1 MAFPLG
7 VVQGTGVLRPCK
19 TIEGVDD
26 CIVLVRPTTT
36 VGRHPSTHLTLPR
49 NTVSRNHACIV
60 REGGRYYV
68 EDLNSS
74 NGTYVN
80 SQPVRRTEL
89 RNLDHVTFGDVEFT
103 FYVDEE
109 TSAESLRS
117 DDSGI
122 HFDIG
127 PDEGQ
132 TLVLHTQQIQDPERA
147 LEEISGIV
155 PAAQAWTYLRAY
167 HRLLE
172 AIRQRPGLDRLL
184 KGFLEV
190 LPEVVG
196 NDRGII
202 LMSGDGDGD
211 FHPAAVS
218 LRELDAARTEV
229 RISRTIVE
237 RCVRERVGIISSDAS
252 SDKRFSQSES
262 LTQMQVRSAMCV
274 PLVVRERILG
284 LCYLDS
290 SSAAAVFSN
299 ADLAFVTN
307 LASQLALALDN
318 LRMTRERLQAE
329 QLVIIGQTMSEISH
343 SIKNILSVTA
353 SSVELMERSLKT
365 GDPERIGR
373 SWGLV
378 RQGMDRINSLVA
390 DMLNYSR
397 YQERQ
402 PVEVDVNDIV
412 RQVAESLAPQMRE
425 AGMRLEV
432 SLGEGIKSVWL
443 EGDGLSDAVMN
454 LAVNARDALTSTVDP
469 CIRIETDTV
478 GHSVRIRVSDNGEG
492 IPPELL
498 ERIFLP
504 FFTTKGSR
512 GNGMGLAMVRKF
524 VHEMGGE
531 IECESVVGSGT
542 TFTMRFPMPLTD
554 EFSAPVAGDGTK

>member
-1 MAFPLG
+1 MTFPSG
-7 VVQGTGVLRPCK
+7 VVRGTGVLRPCK

-60 REGGRYYV
+60 REGGRYFV

-74 NGTYVN
+74 NGTYIN

-89 RNLDHVTFGDVEFT
+89 RNLDRVAFGDVEFT
-103 FYVDEE
+103 FYLDEE
-109 TSAESLRS
+109 TSTESLRR

-132 TLVLHTQQIQDPERA
+132 TLVLHTQQVGDPERA

-155 PAAQAWTYLRAY
+155 PPAQAWTYLRAH

-172 AIRQRPGLDRLL
+172 TIRQRPGLDRLL
-184 KGFLEV
+184 KGFLDS
-190 LPEVVG
+190 LPDVVG

-202 LMSGDGDGD
+202 LMSGEDGGD
-211 FHPAAVS
+211 FRPAAVS
-218 LRELDAARTEV
+218 LRGLDTAQTEV
-229 RISRTIVE
+229 RISHTIVE

-353 SSVELMERSLKT
+353 SSVELMERSLKN

-378 RQGMDRINSLVA
+378 RQGMDRINNLVA

-397 YQERQ
+397 YQERK
-402 PVEVDVNDIV
+402 PIEVAVNDVV
-412 RQVAESLAPQMRE
+412 RQVAESLEPQMRE

-432 SLGEGIKSVWL
+432 SLAEGIKGVWL
-443 EGDGLSDAVMN
+443 ERDGLSDAVMN
-454 LAVNARDALTSTVDP
+454 LAVNARDALTSAVDP
-469 CIRIETDTV
+469 WIRIETDTV
-478 GHSVRIRVSDNGEG
+478 GRSVRIRVTDNGEG
-492 IPPELL
+492 IPPDLR
-498 ERIFLP
+498 ERVFLP

-554 EFSAPVAGDGTK
+554 EFSGHPASS

>member
-1 MAFPLG
+1 MAFPSG

-49 NTVSRNHACIV
+49 NTVSRNHAAIV
-60 REGGRYYV
+60 RDGTHYFV

-74 NGTYVN
+74 NGTYIN
-80 SQPVRRTEL
+80 SQPVRRAEL

-103 FYVDEE
+103 FYLDEE
-109 TSAESLRS
+109 SSTEGLRGE
-117 DDSGI
+117 DSGI

-132 TLVLHTQQIQDPERA
+132 TLVLHTQQVRDPERA
-147 LEEISGIV
+147 LEEISSIV
-155 PAAQAWTYLRAY
+155 PAERAWTYLRAH

-172 AIRQRPGLDRLL
+172 TIRQRPGLDRLL

-190 LPEVVG
+190 LPDVVG

-211 FHPAAVS
+211 YRPAAVS
-218 LRELDAARTEV
+218 LGETEGPQTEV

-237 RCVRERVGIISSDAS
+237 RCVLERVGIISSDAS

-262 LTQMQVRSAMCV
+262 LSQMQVRSAMCV

-290 SSAAAVFSN
+290 SSAATIFSN

-318 LRMTRERLQAE
+318 FRMTRERLQAE

-353 SSVELMERSLKT
+353 SSVELMERSIKT
-365 GDPERIGR
+365 RDPDRMVR

-378 RQGMDRINSLVA
+378 RQGMDRINNLVA

-397 YQERQ
+397 YKERK
-402 PVEVDVNDIV
+402 PVEVNVNDV
-412 RQVAESLAPQMRE
+412 MRQVAEAIEPQLRE
-425 AGMRLEV
+425 AGMRLEIA
-432 SLGEGIKSVWL
+432 LGKGIKGVWL
-443 EGDGLSDAVMN
+443 ERDALNDAVMN
-454 LAVNARDALTSTVDP
+454 LAVNARDALTNALDP

-478 GHSVRIRVSDNGEG
+478 GRSVRIRVSDNGEG
-492 IPPELL
+492 IPSELR
-498 ERIFLP
+498 ERVFLP

-531 IECESVVGSGT
+531 IECESVVGTGT
-542 TFTMRFPMPLTD
+542 TFIMRFPMPLTD
-554 EFSAPVAGDGTK
+554 EFSGHPTT